1 MKPLTSRQL
10 IDGIHDKLKRQR
22 KPAAAVVSIDFTP
35 DEVLYLIG
43 VLDGVPDEVLYLIG
57 VLDGA
62 DSPDPRYPGAAI
74 LRKLYASKLKGGPR

>member
-43 VLDGVPDEVLYLIG
+43 VLDG
-57 VLDGA
+57 A